1 MKYSQLISFFIKL
14 FNYTRYNLVIKEDIA
29 QISGDWMKEF
39 CDQNIRII
47 RSVDQQDDRNLSTI
61 LIELL
66 NEYKQDE
73 KLTIISLKNLIAQ
86 VSTGEGKSLIIA
98 TIMII
103 KCVLSEKEHFYGKRI
118 LDDQY
123 ENGRKTIL
131 VDEVDSMLLDK
142 ENCVLYL
149 AHQPSNLDSLE
160 SVYVFIWQMIVLN
173 IYKLTK
179 NRVIIEE
186 FWNKLN
192 ENNNIDESGKILLS
206 ENIKFENENLNE
218 FFLKSIEYLFDK
230 IINHE
235 KQKIQISNYLKS
247 FVEQH
252 LTIWIQS
259 GIKVFQMEEGR
270 NYIINVNKTLT

>member
-1 MKYSQLISFFIKL
+1 
-14 FNYTRYNLVIKEDIA
+14 DIA
-29 QISGDWMKEF
+29 QISGDWMKQF